1 LAVSTGAVAIP
12 LLFVT
17 AVAVVRPL
25 KLALAPLPGVV
36 NVTVTPD
43 TGLLPASRTV
53 ACSPVPNA
61 VFTAVLCGVPAVAV
75 TLAGALD
82 VLVRLKL
89 AGVGMPDTAAVTV

>member
-1 LAVSTGAVAIP
+1 MAIP

-25 KLALAPLPGVV
+25 KFALAPLPGAV

-43 TGLLPASRTV
+43 TGLLPVSRTV
-53 ACSPVPNA
+53 ACSAVPNA
-61 VFTAVLCGVPAVAV
+61 VFTAALCGVPALAV
-75 TLAGALD
+75 TLAGAPA
-82 VLVRLKL
+82 VLVRLKF